1 MTPTLDTLEKH
12 RLGGQEQWLTVRG
25 DAAKPLLL
33 FLHGG
38 PGSAEIGTARA
49 HQRGLGKHFLVINW
63 DQRGAGKSTRSG
75 PPPESVAQLV
85 ADTLELTV
93 YLLERFRQRKLYLV
107 GHSWGSALGLLAAAA
122 RPDLYHAFVGSGQ
135 LVHSAEGEQLSYAY
149 TLQRARVAHNR
160 VALGQLERSNPP
172 YGNDV
177 DKLLTQRAWLLWFGG
192 FFYRRSRALRYA
204 LELVSSHDYTLRDKR
219 DYLRGSRGSLR
230 ALWPEVERLNLFEQV
245 PALHVPLYFCVGRHD
260 HTTPSELVRR
270 YHDAVRAP
278 CKELHWFEASGH
290 FPHLEERE
298 RFLQIL
304 LHAKSRTEKTAE

>member
-1 MTPTLDTLEKH
+1 MTSTLDSLEQL

-25 DAAKPLLL
+25 DVAKPLLL

-49 HQRGLGKHFLVINW
+49 HQQGFEKHFLVVNW

-85 ADTLELTV
+85 ADTLELTA
-93 YLLERFRQRKLYLV
+93 YLLERFRRRKLYLV
-107 GHSWGSALGLLAAAA
+107 GHSWGSTLGLLAAA
-122 RPDLYHAFVGSGQ
+122 RPELYHAFIGSGQ
-135 LVHSAEGEQLSYAY
+135 LVHSAEGERLSYAY
-149 TLQRARVAHNR
+149 TLQRARAANNR
-160 VALGQLERSNPP
+160 AAVRQLGRFSPP
-172 YGNDV
+172 YGSDV

-192 FFYRRSRALRYA
+192 FFYQRNRGLRYA
-204 LELVSSHDYTLRDKR
+204 LELLSSHDYTLQDKR

-230 ALWPEVERLNLFEQV
+230 ALWPEVEKLDLFEQTPV
-245 PALHVPLYFCVGRHD
+245 LHVPLYFCLGRHD

-278 CKELHWFEASGH
+278 YKELHWFEASGH
-290 FPHLEERE
+290 FPHL
-298 RFLQIL
+298 
-304 LHAKSRTEKTAE
+304 